1 MTLYDFMMLDLKE
14 QAVQLFENSIM
25 VATLDEREVY
35 YELYSLGSIFIEIK
49 RGKKANKIVE
59 IAIFKSGNQLE
70 KYLGDLG
77 IIKEAL
83 TD

>member
-25 VATLDEREVY
+25 VATLDEKEEY
-35 YELYSLGSIFIEIK
+35 YELYSLGLIFIEIK
-49 RGKKANKIVE
+49 RSKKTDKILE
-59 IAIFKSGNQLE
+59 TAIFKSGNQLE

-77 IIKEAL
+77 IVKEVL